1 MASKFNQPGLTGD
14 PPLSSPLGVR
24 RQGEELQSRRCSASR
39 ERRLTLL
46 LCLITIEGFTSRLQ
60 FGGQTFGD
68 TTS

>member
-1 MASKFNQPGLTGD
+1 MALKIQPTGPYRR